1 MPMRRFWVI
10 GCAALAGRGDPSTA
24 SKSRPG
30 GTGGG
35 FSDGETRVFLRPA
48 LALGRPV
55 QAQDQDIMKS
65 TVTSTET
72 FFGRINRRNE

>member
-1 MPMRRFWVI
+1 MEKHA
-10 GCAALAGRGDPSTA
+10 C
-24 SKSRPG
+24 
-30 GTGGG
+30 
-35 FSDGETRVFLRPA
+35 FLRPA

-55 QAQDQDIMKS
+55 RAQDQDIMKS

>member
-35 FSDGETRVFLRPA
+35 FSDGETRVFFATGSRARAPRA
-48 LALGRPV
+48 SPGSGHHEEHRDEYGNV
-55 QAQDQDIMKS
+55 FRTD
-65 TVTSTET
+65 
-72 FFGRINRRNE
+72 